1 MQQSDRVLS
10 VDLTQQN
17 FSVSEMPPD
26 VLRDLSAGRGY
37 NIWHLLQYLTPMTDP
52 CGPENILAFSCGLL
66 TGTAAPVSARLH
78 ISGRSP
84 QTGLLG
90 SSNVGGNFGAG
101 LRTSGYLSLT
111 VRGRSPSPVLLVIE
125 QSRLRFVPAKSWW
138 GLDTWQTHQRIQNT
152 FGPGA
157 QALCIGPAGERMVP
171 FACIMHGLD
180 HAAGRTGLGAVMGSK
195 NLKGIVIT
203 ETPHS
208 KKAGYSQINGCNRD
222 FVRRVK
228 QSPLYPNFSRHGGA
242 GSVLWCNDLGIMP
255 TRNYQENRFQE
266 AEKIDGRLLEQFTQ
280 RRTRCYRCF
289 IGCKAE
295 LKLPDERF
303 PKGRATRP
311 EFEPMVNFGARCGL
325 SDISAV
331 VHLDNLCSRL
341 GLDCISSAGVLA
353 FAMELFEKNILTLE
367 DTAGLELE
375 WGRAEAMEDM
385 LHQIARQQG
394 LGRILGQGVRKA
406 AALIGRGAE
415 AYAYEVKGL
424 ELSAYHPGMING
436 TALSYA
442 ISSRGGDFNTTYA
455 SLEYNWTREQALE
468 AFGSK
473 EAADLKG
480 RQGKARMIKQAAI
493 VNAALD
499 SLGLCKIPTLSLLC
513 DFSLKWEA
521 SLCRMVTGEDFTA
534 ERIFAIGER
543 IINLER
549 IFNCRQGCSGSE
561 DTLQDFFFEK
571 QGVRDDW
578 LKPLVQE
585 FYREM
590 GWDHEGRPGQWANEN
605 PEDEDP
611 AQSLPADKNRV
622 S

>member
-10 VDLTQQN
+10 VDLTQQT
-17 FSVSEMPPD
+17 FSVSKMPPD

-37 NIWHLLQYLTPMTDP
+37 NVWHLLQHLTPMTDP
-52 CGPENILAFSCGLL
+52 YGPENILALSCGQL
-66 TGTAAPVSARLH
+66 TGTVAPVSARLH
-78 ISGRSP
+78 ISGLSP

-90 SSNVGGNFGAG
+90 SSNVGGNFGAW
-101 LRTSGYLSLT
+101 LRSAGYLSLT
-111 VRGRSPSPVLLVIE
+111 LRGRSSFPVMLVIE
-125 QSRLRFVPAKSWW
+125 QAGLRFVSAETWW
-138 GLDTWQTHQRIQNT
+138 GLDTLQTHDRIQDT
-152 FGPGA
+152 FGPRA
-157 QALCIGPAGERMVP
+157 QALCIGPAGEHLVP

-195 NLKGIVIT
+195 NLKAVVVT

-228 QSPLYPNFSRHGGA
+228 QSPLYPDFSRHGGA
-242 GSVLWCNDLGIMP
+242 GSVLWCNDLGLMP

-266 AEKIDGRLLEQFTQ
+266 AEKIDGRLLEPFTQ

-295 LKLPDERF
+295 LEMPGEPF
-303 PKGRATRP
+303 AGRRVARP

-325 SDISAV
+325 SDIKAV
-331 VHLDNLCSRL
+331 VHLDSLCSRL

-375 WGRAEAMEDM
+375 WGRTEAMEEM
-385 LHQIARQQG
+385 LYQIAYQQG

-406 AALIGRGAE
+406 AASIGRGSE

-436 TALSYA
+436 TALGYA
-442 ISSRGGDFNTTYA
+442 ISSRGGDFNTVYA
-455 SLEYNWTREQALE
+455 SLEYNWTKEKALE

-473 EAADLKG
+473 EAVDLKG

-513 DFSLKWEA
+513 DFSLEWEA
-521 SLCRMVTGEDFTA
+521 SLCRMVTGEPFTA
-534 ERIFAIGER
+534 EQIYAVGER
-543 IINLER
+543 IITLER
-549 IFNCRQGCSGSE
+549 IFNCRQGCTASE
-561 DTLQDFFFEK
+561 DTLQDFFVKGQKGGEDWLTPL
-571 QGVRDDW
+571 VRD
-578 LKPLVQE
+578 

-590 GWDHEGRPGQWANEN
+590 GWDDEGRPLELGL
-605 PEDEDP
+605 EDP
-611 AQSLPADKNRV
+611 EKEYLDESLTTDKYQAL
-622 S
+622 